1 MIELLI
7 DLIAAR
13 LSYRPVPVKLLET
26 LAMLFDCDSV
36 FQREHKNKPYN
47 YSLDKTL
54 GTRVLS
60 TPPAASSMFSFY
72 KRNNSYGW
80 LCQIINRFVLKDGIN
95 NLRKQFEDRKR
106 FTALEYHALLL
117 PFANCMNCLIKTRYL
132 QLFGKEIIQALDYIE
147 NLSAEDHPITR
158 RDLNSLIDVRQGD
171 LTVEQTDVIVV
182 CSSSKTLCENVFK
195 SGGNSIK
202 VSYEAELKKNPTA
215 PIITVTANGHVAAKT
230 IYFLPWQPDADL
242 IKFCDSV
249 KTFVSNAMEKAASES
264 YQSIAIPAIGCGL
277 HGCSISLVARTF
289 VKEVHRQLFK
299 YPMSVSFVDVIIGS
313 SSSQILKRA
322 IINAAGD
329 DVQMAYAKEHEN
341 NPNSLIL
348 SVPSGQLPC
357 KRIFFVKW
365 EPNTDE
371 EALQQSIV
379 DLIWNV
385 IQNAISHKFT
395 SIAFPSIGCGQSSC
409 SKQVIVKTMVREIK
423 NQLKMR
429 NLPLT
434 VKLSIAPDQLEIYDE
449 FCKQVLSIEADL
461 STSIS
466 HELPSTWIQSTENK
480 VRVIVSI
487 NTNEYKSIVTN
498 FDQAM
503 KGKYTQV
510 IQIERIQNER
520 WYMQYLAHCRDFRKR
535 LKIDT
540 EKRLYHGCPEKA
552 ADLIIGDCFNRSFAG
567 VNGKLLTCVCSRGI
581 IRFIILLG
589 TVYGFGVYF
598 SSNATYSHTYAIPN
612 TKGERFMFVSR
623 VLVGHTV
630 LGNSS
635 MKTRPIGYD
644 STTDGNH
651 IFVTYH
657 DAQAFAEYLIT
668 YK

>member
-1 MIELLI
+1 MLINNERASSYDRELAFKWFI
-7 DLIAAR
+7 DCLEHIKLESQIA
-13 LSYRPVPVKLLET
+13 LLERRIADLDPLYISLTGNICFKLYYENCKRSRNPT
-26 LAMLFDCDSV
+26 LNFS
-36 FQREHKNKPYN
+36 K
-47 YSLDKTL
+47 
-54 GTRVLS
+54 
-60 TPPAASSMFSFY
+60 SS
-72 KRNNSYGW
+72 
-80 LCQIINRFVLKDGIN
+80 I
-95 NLRKQFEDRKR
+95 
-106 FTALEYHALLL
+106 
-117 PFANCMNCLIKTRYL
+117 
-132 QLFGKEIIQALDYIE
+132 
-147 NLSAEDHPITR
+147 HPITR

-277 HGCSISLVARTF
+277 HGCSISLVAGTF

-299 YPMSVSFVDVIIGS
+299 YPMSVSFVIQPDRKDVYDEFQKQISLIQQASEIKPISMTIGKGTLEIQLADITTQKVDVVIGS

-329 DVQMAYAKEHEN
+329 DVQMAYAEEHEN

-348 SVPSGQLPC
+348 SVSSGQLPC

-449 FCKQVLSIEADL
+449 FCKQVLSIEEDL

-589 TVYGFGVYF
+589 TVYGFGVDF

-651 IFVTYH
+651 IFVAYH